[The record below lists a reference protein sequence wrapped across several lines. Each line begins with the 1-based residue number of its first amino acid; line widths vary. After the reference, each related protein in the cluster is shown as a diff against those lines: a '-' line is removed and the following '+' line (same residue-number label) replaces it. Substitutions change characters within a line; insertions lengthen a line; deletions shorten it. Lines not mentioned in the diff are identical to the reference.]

1 MTELIKRIST
11 STILIII
18 SIISFYHSLILLFS
32 LIFCLYQLS
41 FEFFNI
47 GKKIFIKKKTRL
59 LFFLFKLLILIY
71 LSILVISIFK
81 IIYLEVEAEKIFLIF
96 IISIS
101 ISSDIGGYIF
111 GKTFKGKKISR
122 ISPNKTYAGIFGS
135 FFLSV
140 IVGTLIFDPFIK
152 NNNIIF
158 LSFIISF
165 LTQIG
170 DFSISYL
177 KRKAKIKDT
186 GKLLPG
192 HGGLL
197 DRFDGI
203 IISIPLGLLFNYFI

>member
-1 MTELIKRIST
+1 MIELIKRIST
-11 STILIII
+11 SIILLIIA
-18 SIISFYHSLILLFS
+18 IISFYHSLILLFS

-71 LSILVISIFK
+71 LSILVICIFK
-81 IIYLEVEAEKIFLIF
+81 IFYLDVEAEKIFLIF

-140 IVGTLIFDPFIK
+140 IVGTLIFDPFVK
-152 NNNIIF
+152 DNIIF
-158 LSFIISF
+158 LSLIISF

-203 IISIPLGLLFNYFI
+203 IISIPLGLLLNYFI

>member
-1 MTELIKRIST
+1 MIELIKRIST
-11 STILIII
+11 SIILIII
-18 SIISFYHSLILLFS
+18 AIISFYHSLILLFS
-32 LIFCLYQLS
+32 LIFCFYQLS
-41 FEFFNI
+41 FELFNI
-47 GKKIFIKKKTRL
+47 GKKIFVKKKTIL

-71 LSILVISIFK
+71 LSILVICIFK
-81 IIYLEVEAEKIFLIF
+81 IFYLDVEAEKIFLIF

-152 NNNIIF
+152 NNIIF
-158 LSFIISF
+158 LSLIISF

-203 IISIPLGLLFNYFI
+203 IISIPLGLLLNYFI

>member
-1 MTELIKRIST
+1 M
-11 STILIII
+11 
-18 SIISFYHSLILLFS
+18 
-32 LIFCLYQLS
+32 
-41 FEFFNI
+41 
-47 GKKIFIKKKTRL
+47 
-59 LFFLFKLLILIY
+59 LILIY
-71 LSILVISIFK
+71 LSILVICIFK
-81 IIYLEVEAEKIFLIF
+81 IFYLDVEAEKIFLIF

-140 IVGTLIFDPFIK
+140 IVGTLIFDPFVK
-152 NNNIIF
+152 DNIIF
-158 LSFIISF
+158 LSLIISF

-203 IISIPLGLLFNYFI
+203 IISIPLGLLLNYFI

>member
-71 LSILVISIFK
+71 LSILVVSIFK

-122 ISPNKTYAGIFGS
+122 ISPNKTYAGTFGS

-140 IVGTLIFDPFIK
+140 IVGTLIFDPLIK
-152 NNNIIF
+152 NNNII
-158 LSFIISF
+158 LNI
-165 LTQIG
+165 
-170 DFSISYL
+170 
-177 KRKAKIKDT
+177 
-186 GKLLPG
+186 
-192 HGGLL
+192 
-197 DRFDGI
+197 
-203 IISIPLGLLFNYFI
+203 

>member
-1 MTELIKRIST
+1 MIELIKRIST
-11 STILIII
+11 SIILIII
-18 SIISFYHSLILLFS
+18 AIISFYHSLILLFS
-32 LIFCLYQLS
+32 LIFCFYQLL
-41 FEFFNI
+41 FELFNI
-47 GKKIFIKKKTRL
+47 GKKIFVKKKTIL

-71 LSILVISIFK
+71 LSILVICIFK
-81 IIYLEVEAEKIFLIF
+81 IFYLDVEAEKIFLIF

-152 NNNIIF
+152 NNIIF
-158 LSFIISF
+158 LSLIISF

-203 IISIPLGLLFNYFI
+203 IISIPLGLLLNYFI

>member
-1 MTELIKRIST
+1 ML
-11 STILIII
+11 
-18 SIISFYHSLILLFS
+18 
-32 LIFCLYQLS
+32 
-41 FEFFNI
+41 EFWI
-47 GKKIFIKKKTRL
+47 
-59 LFFLFKLLILIY
+59 
-71 LSILVISIFK
+71 
-81 IIYLEVEAEKIFLIF
+81 
-96 IISIS
+96 
-101 ISSDIGGYIF
+101 
-111 GKTFKGKKISR
+111 
-122 ISPNKTYAGIFGS
+122 

-152 NNNIIF
+152 NNIIF
-158 LSFIISF
+158 LSLIISF

-203 IISIPLGLLFNYFI
+203 IISIPLGLLLNYFI